1 MTNPAGFYTCPKC
14 GRLNAGAYTKCVCEE
29 THKKQTACRLDNGDI
44 CPQLFVG
51 GYTQVYEQMWKNPGN
66 LWKTSGVSWI
76 TRVIMITRI
85 ASQILVSNTQNV
97 SGLCQNEIIKRK
109 ENLNDISK
117 YIRKNYP

>member
-29 THKKQTACRLDNGDI
+29 THKKQTACRLDKRRLG
-44 CPQLFVG
+44 PQLFVG
-51 GYTQVYEQMWKNPGN
+51 GYPQVYAQMWKTLEI

-76 TRVIMITRI
+76 TRVIMITPI

-97 SGLCQNEIIKRK
+97 SGLC
-109 ENLNDISK
+109 
-117 YIRKNYP
+117 

>member
-51 GYTQVYEQMWKNPGN
+51 GYPQVYEQMWKNPGN
-66 LWKTSGVSWI
+66 LWKTSGVSWK
-76 TRVIMITRI
+76 TSGVSGVSHVIMITRI
-85 ASQILVSNTQNV
+85 LSQILVSNTQNV
-97 SGLCQNEIIKRK
+97 SGLCQNKIIKRK
-109 ENLNDISK
+109 EN
-117 YIRKNYP
+117 

>member
-29 THKKQTACRLDNGDI
+29 THKKQMACRLDKGDM

-51 GYTQVYEQMWKNPGN
+51 VIHRVYAQMWKTPEN

-85 ASQILVSNTQNV
+85 LSQILVSNTQNV
-97 SGLCQNEIIKRK
+97 SGRCQNKTIKRK
-109 ENLNDISK
+109 EN
-117 YIRKNYP
+117 